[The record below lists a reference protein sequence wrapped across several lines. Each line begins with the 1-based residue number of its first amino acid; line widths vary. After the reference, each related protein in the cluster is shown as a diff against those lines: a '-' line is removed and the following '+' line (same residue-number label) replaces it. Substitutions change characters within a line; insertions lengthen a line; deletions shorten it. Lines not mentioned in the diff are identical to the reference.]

1 MAKKKKRYLRQDRKQ
16 RREQIQANAYDRH
29 HIFFQ
34 KRHWTGILAE
44 LRKYEYCVVS
54 IPKDTL
60 HRQIHEYI
68 GDIPTPRP
76 ASARE
81 VLWELRVLY
90 RYGGISDDD
99 DVEKRLNVLI
109 SLFECVEQ
117 PTADGL
123 KRQLSIVQKYKGSV

>member
-1 MAKKKKRYLRQDRKQ
+1 MSKAKKRYRRKK
-16 RREQIQANAYDRH
+16 ASNTSNGSPTACDRH

-99 DVEKRLNVLI
+99 DIEKRLNVLI
-109 SLFECVEQ
+109 SLFECIEQ

-123 KRQLSIVQKYKGSV
+123 KRQLSIVQKYKGSS